1 MSLLESFIPST
12 AKKAEEWIRRMRDKH
27 ITAARPLHPEER
39 TALQRHFDGE
49 ILNAVRIDEVT
60 QMEKPPFLNMV
71 RNQLAFV
78 GIRFDFPIET
88 TVGYTFE
95 DCVLVRESPP
105 SHGLLFHE
113 LAHVVQ
119 YRRLGTSRFAA
130 AYVRGF
136 AENEFA
142 YERIPL
148 EVIAHQLTARFEA
161 GEEFRVAEETA
172 RWIAAHG
179 Y

>member
-1 MSLLESFIPST
+1 VSVLESFIPST
-12 AKKAEEWIRRMRDKH
+12 AKKAEEWIKHMRDKH
-27 ITAARPLHPEER
+27 ITTARPLHPQER
-39 TALQRHFDGE
+39 AALQRHFDE
-49 ILNAVRIDEVT
+49 ATLDAVRLDEVT
-60 QMEKPPFLNMV
+60 QMEKPPFLDML

-88 TVGYTFE
+88 TVGYTFD

-119 YRRLGTSRFAA
+119 YRQLGTSRFAT

-136 AENEFA
+136 AENEFT

-148 EVIAHQLTARFEA
+148 EVIAYQLTAHFEA
-161 GEEFRVAEETA
+161 GEEFNVAEQTT

>member
-1 MSLLESFIPST
+1 LSLIESFVPTT
-12 AKKAEEWIRRMRDKH
+12 AKKAEEWIKRMRDKH
-27 ITAARPLHPEER
+27 FATARPLHPDER
-39 TALQRHFDGE
+39 AALQRHFDADTLDG
-49 ILNAVRIDEVT
+49 VRIDEVT
-60 QMEKPPFLNMV
+60 QMEKPPFLDML

-78 GIRFDFPIET
+78 GVRFDFPIET
-88 TVGYTFE
+88 TVGYTFA

-105 SHGLLFHE
+105 SLDLLFHE

-119 YRRLGTSRFAA
+119 YRQLGRSCFAE

-136 AENEFA
+136 AENEFT

-148 EVIAHQLTARFEA
+148 EVIAYQLTARYQA
-161 GEEFRVAEETA
+161 GEVFSVSDETA
-172 RWIAAHG
+172 RWLAARD

>member
-1 MSLLESFIPST
+1 LSLLESFIPST
-12 AKKAEEWIRRMRDKH
+12 AKKAEEWIKRMRDKH
-27 ITAARPLHPEER
+27 IPNARPLHPEER
-39 TALQRHFDGE
+39 IALQRHFDADT
-49 ILNAVRIDEVT
+49 LDLVRINEVT
-60 QMEKPPFLNMV
+60 QMEKPPFLDMV

-88 TVGYTFE
+88 TIGYTFE
-95 DCVLVRESPP
+95 DCVLVREIPP
-105 SHGLLFHE
+105 SHSLLFHE

-119 YRRLGTSRFAA
+119 YRQLGTPRFAL

-136 AENEFA
+136 AENEFT

-148 EVIAHQLTARFEA
+148 EAIAHQLTARFDA
-161 GEEFRVAEETA
+161 GEEFQVSGETS
-172 RWIAAHG
+172 RWIAAQG